1 MGKQLYE
8 PKTKDSEEQNHF
20 HASYYWPF
28 KWFLFNNFNIYYD
41 IIDIISLSLFKS
53 TVHQSTGNILVKV
66 TSLLSWFYSFG
77 VCFYVRYNFPLPVSV
92 LTELLG
98 ALVHCWSLA
107 FRVMVRFWLHVS
119 GGREHIPSDVEL
131 QSNVWTAPL
140 VSVATTTYSLA
151 PADSLYITHAEFVK
165 QSISTSDS
173 WGTQGTGGNQGQEIR
188 CLQYS

>member
-1 MGKQLYE
+1 MSQK
-8 PKTKDSEEQNHF
+8 PKIQRSRTIFMPHITGLLNGF
-20 HASYYWPF
+20 
-28 KWFLFNNFNIYYD
+28 FLIVLTYYD

-53 TVHQSTGNILVKV
+53 TVHQSTGDILVKV

-131 QSNVWTAPL
+131 QSNV
-140 VSVATTTYSLA
+140 
-151 PADSLYITHAEFVK
+151 
-165 QSISTSDS
+165 
-173 WGTQGTGGNQGQEIR
+173 
-188 CLQYS
+188 